1 MTGIAFPKQMQ
12 PCPYKNLLYMYTAHT
27 KLYLLFCYTTPMV
40 LFILFCEITF
50 IYKIMQAAGKYLYI
64 IRIIVIEVK

>member
-1 MTGIAFPKQMQ
+1 
-12 PCPYKNLLYMYTAHT
+12 
-27 KLYLLFCYTTPMV
+27 MV

-50 IYKIMQAAGKYLYI
+50 IYKIMQAAGKYLYL